1 MSEQQ
6 AMTMPD
12 GEKLIIE
19 IDIATRIVGD
29 NEDMYVVRPGA
40 SFSLYDDF
48 QREDAV
54 FLDFPD
60 LPFALDQKPNSTV
73 LVREIVT
80 RSIAIRDGH
89 LGKLE
94 NPSREQ
100 ADYTGQSTNRR
111 VNAYIGAIQ
120 RLYYELP
127 VGTIIIIPGKTYI
140 DDVAFA
146 EITGPTERRKA
157 AKAYPDENMLVRPVR
172 WLAKKQKASLTPELR
187 AVLGQPTPVML
198 VPRDLRAEIL
208 KIAFK
213 QYIFKGL
220 NSTRIMTSTKD
231 FSIVDDLNIQLFNNY
246 VAGLLAARE
255 AEVPDTETLGI
266 SSALGYLKD
275 RRDLVPE
282 LDQSISSPGFQRLYG
297 NHIAPLVIGA
307 LMTAALSIPA
317 TTLTAMMTVA
327 LASPATAQTAEIRV
341 KNSAMLKNDPCAVDV
356 QQRVNGSMRIAHFD
370 EFLEMCAALK
380 RTKEDTGLSTSMK
393 AKERTVKSRTRVK

>member
-1 MSEQQ
+1 
-6 AMTMPD
+6 MPD

-19 IDIATRIVGD
+19 IDIATRIVGND
-29 NEDMYVVRPGA
+29 EDMYVVRPGA

-60 LPFALDQKPNSTV
+60 LPFALDQKPKSNV

-89 LGKLE
+89 LGKIE

-111 VNAYIGAIQ
+111 VGAYIGAIQ

-127 VGTIIIIPGKTYI
+127 IGTVIIIPGKTYI

-146 EITGPTERRKA
+146 EISGPTERRKA
-157 AKAYPDENMLVRPVR
+157 AKAYPGENMLVRPVR
-172 WLAKKQKASLTPELR
+172 WLAKKQKASLSPDLR

-198 VPRDLRAEIL
+198 VPRNLRSEIL

-213 QYIFKGL
+213 QYVFKGI
-220 NSTRIMTSTKD
+220 NSTRITTTNKD

-255 AEVPDTETLGI
+255 AGVADSDNLGI
-266 SSALGYLKD
+266 SAALKYLTD

-297 NHIAPLVIGA
+297 DHIAPLVIGA
-307 LMTAALSIPA
+307 LMTAALNMPA
-317 TTLTAMMTVA
+317 AALAAMMAVA
-327 LASPATAQTAEIRV
+327 LTSPAAAQTAEIRV
-341 KNSAMLKNDPCAVDV
+341 KNSAMLVKDPCAVEV
-356 QQRVNGSMRIAHFD
+356 QQRVNGSMRIAHYD

-393 AKERTVKSRTRVK
+393 AKERTVKPKARRK